1 MVPAVAV
8 KPAEVAP
15 DATVIAEGTVN
26 AATLLVSV
34 TVMPPVL
41 AACDN
46 VTEQEDAPPE
56 LRLVGLQDTWL
67 TVVDAVSVIDSV
79 CELLL

>member
-26 AATLLVSV
+26 AATLL
-34 TVMPPVL
+34 
-41 AACDN
+41 
-46 VTEQEDAPPE
+46 
-56 LRLVGLQDTWL
+56 
-67 TVVDAVSVIDSV
+67 DS
-79 CELLL
+79 